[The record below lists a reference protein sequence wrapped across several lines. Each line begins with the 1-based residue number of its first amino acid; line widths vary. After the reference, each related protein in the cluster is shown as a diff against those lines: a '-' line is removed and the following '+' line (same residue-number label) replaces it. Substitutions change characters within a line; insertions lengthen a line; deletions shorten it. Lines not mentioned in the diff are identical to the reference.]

1 MSSPPKLMNTSY
13 MNTGS
18 DFKKDEDEDGD
29 DDEEEANSIK
39 RMEVNFS

>member
-18 DFKKDEDEDGD
+18 DIKKDDG
-29 DDEEEANSIK
+29 DEEEEEEAAAGGNPIEELK
-39 RMEVNFS
+39 

>member
-1 MSSPPKLMNTSY
+1 MNTSY